1 MKIYYRDL
9 ANKGGIYKI
18 TNAIN
23 GRIYVGSTYMFK
35 KRGPAHRSDL
45 KANRHANTFMQSD
58 FNKCGEDAFIFEVLE
73 VVEGNEETRLICEQ
87 RYLDQFFDNGKM
99 CYNLEKKA
107 GYTRRNRGNN
117 QPYNAETDGRSKP
130 HSEERKQHMSE
141 LMTEVYKNTKR
152 LKQASEFS
160 QKRWQEHK
168 ANITVVNQVTGKVV
182 LVDRPL
188 RSWCIE
194 QGLSYKAFHLMVNG
208 KTKSS
213 GGWVLSNQ

>member
-18 TNAIN
+18 TNAKN

-73 VVEGNEETRLICEQ
+73 VVDGNEETRLICEQ

-117 QPYNAETDGRSKP
+117 QPYNPETDGRSKP
-130 HSEERKQHMSE
+130 KTEKHKQRMSE
-141 LMTEVYKNTKR
+141 LMTEVYKDPEKR
-152 LKQASEFS
+152 KKSSSLAKQWWNE
-160 QKRWQEHK
+160 QCV
-168 ANITVVNQVTGKVV
+168 NITVTNKTTGETILIEKS
-182 LVDRPL
+182 L
-188 RSWCIE
+188 RSWCEE

-213 GGWVLSNQ
+213 AGWLLFNQ